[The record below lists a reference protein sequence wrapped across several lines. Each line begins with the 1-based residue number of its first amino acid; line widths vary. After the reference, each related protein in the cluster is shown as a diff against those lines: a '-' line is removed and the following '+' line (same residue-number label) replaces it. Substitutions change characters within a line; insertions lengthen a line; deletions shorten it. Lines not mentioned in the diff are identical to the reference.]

1 MHVDAGSVED
11 LRKAGYLT
19 TKVGSQPVC
28 VFWHDGQ
35 AYGIDDRCPHLGF
48 PLHRGT
54 VESGLV
60 TCHWHHARFDLC
72 TGATLDPFA
81 DDARSYDVALVDG
94 RVLVTA
100 SPPTFDRDHALRRI
114 DEGLEQGLTL
124 VLAKAVLGLLH
135 EGEDPDVVLAAG
147 ARFGC
152 RFRSEGFGPGLTVLC
167 AMGNVLE
174 HLAPEDRPLALV
186 HGLRFVSNDTLGRA
200 PRFPLPPLGHDGES
214 LPADRLPGWYR
225 RFVDTRSGDAA
236 ERALATAIAGGFSS
250 AELCQMMGAAATDH
264 VFLDEGHVIDF
275 TNKAFELVDHLA
287 AVEPGAAAM
296 VLPSLVHQTAG
307 AVRHEEEGEWRHPH
321 NLAGLAAAA
330 TARLDDLVGAG
341 QWSLEPSNAS
351 AAFEGA
357 GQVGA
362 LGWAVLGEDPD
373 EVVEALFRAIA
384 AGASAE
390 QLGRAVAFAA
400 ALRLT
405 RFHVQN
411 DHGDW
416 DVVHHG
422 FTSANALHQL
432 VVRAPSPLLVRGVF
446 HLALKV
452 FLDRF
457 LNVPAARL
465 PSWSGATVGAVAD
478 GGDPAVGADL
488 AELAACWDREGGV
501 DRAGAIVY
509 GHLASGGTRR
519 DVVAALGH
527 ALLQEDAGF
536 HWFQTFE
543 AATRQAFAWPDGADE
558 AALILAGAARF
569 LAAHT
574 PTRRELGQVVR
585 IAGRLRRGEALYA
598 DDDTANGASGATGD
612 GPAAGAS
619 VADAVA
625 PIVMADGEGTRPPD
639 RAA

>member
-1 MHVDAGSVED
+1 MQVDAGSVED
-11 LRKAGYLT
+11 LRASGYLT
-19 TKVGSQPVC
+19 TKVGNQPVC
-28 VFWHDGQ
+28 VFWHDGR

-81 DDARSYDVALVDG
+81 DDARAYGVELVGG
-94 RVLVTA
+94 RVLVSA
-100 SPPTFDRDHALRRI
+100 SSKSFDRDAATRRI
-114 DEGLEQGLTL
+114 DDGLEQGLTL
-124 VLAKAVLGLLH
+124 VLAKAVLGLLA
-135 EGEDPDVVLAAG
+135 EGEDPRVVLAAG

-152 RFRSEGFGPGLTVLC
+152 RFRSQGFGPGLTVLC
-167 AMGNVLE
+167 AMGNTLDC
-174 HLAPEDRPLALV
+174 LSPEDRPLALV
-186 HGLRFVSNDTLGRA
+186 HGLRFVSDDTRGRP
-200 PRFPLPPLGHDGES
+200 PRFPLPPLGGDGAAV
-214 LPADRLPGWYR
+214 PADRLPGWYR

-236 ERALATAIAGGFSS
+236 ERTLATAISGGFSS
-250 AELCQMMGAAATDH
+250 SGLCRMMAAAATDH
-264 VFLDEGHVIDF
+264 VFLDEGHVVDF

-287 AVEPGAAAM
+287 WAEPGAAAL
-296 VLPSLVHQTAG
+296 VLPTLVHQTAA
-307 AVRHEEEGEWRHPH
+307 AVRHEEEGAWRHPH
-321 NLAGLAAAA
+321 DLAGLVAAA
-330 TARLDDLVGAG
+330 TERLDRVIDDGR
-341 QWSLEPSNAS
+341 WSPEPSEQA
-351 AAFEGA
+351 AAFEAA
-357 GQVGA
+357 GGVGA
-362 LGWAVLGEDPD
+362 LGWDVLGDDPA
-373 EVVEALFRAIA
+373 EVVEALFGAVD

-390 QLGRAVAFAA
+390 QLGRAVSFAA

-432 VVRAPSPLLVRGVF
+432 MVRAPDRLLVRGIF
-446 HLALKV
+446 HVALKV

-465 PSWSGATVGAVAD
+465 PSHPGPGQAGTGD
-478 GGDPAVGADL
+478 GLPS
-488 AELAACWDREGGV
+488 LAACWDREGDV

-509 GHLASGGTRR
+509 GHLASGGRR
-519 DVVAALGH
+519 EEVVAALGH

-543 AATRQAFAWPDGADE
+543 AATRQALAWPEGSEE

-574 PTRRELGQVVR
+574 PTRRELAQVVR
-585 IAGRLRRGEALYA
+585 IAGRLRRGDVLYA
-598 DDDTANGASGATGD
+598 DQGVG
-612 GPAAGAS
+612 
-619 VADAVA
+619 V
-625 PIVMADGEGTRPPD
+625 
-639 RAA
+639 

>member
-1 MHVDAGSVED
+1 MDVDAGSVEE
-11 LRKAGYLT
+11 LEKQGYLT
-19 TKVGSQPVC
+19 AKVGSQPVC
-28 VFWHDGQ
+28 VFWHDGR

-81 DDARSYDVALVDG
+81 DDARAYEVELADG
-94 RVLVTA
+94 RVLVRST
-100 SPPTFDRDHALRRI
+100 PPSFDRPAALRRI
-114 DEGLEQGLTL
+114 DDGLEQGLTL
-124 VLAKAVLGLLH
+124 VLAKAVLGLLAA
-135 EGEDPDVVLAAG
+135 GEDPATVLAAG

-152 RFRSEGFGPGLTVLC
+152 RFRAAGFGPGLTVLC

-174 HLAPEDRPLALV
+174 RLAEEDRPLALV
-186 HGLRFVSNDTLGRA
+186 HGLRFVSDDTRGRA
-200 PRFPLPPLGHDGES
+200 PRFPLPPLGHDGS
-214 LPADRLPGWYR
+214 PVPPDRLAGWYR

-236 ERALATAIAGGFSS
+236 ERALATAIAGRMPTEDVCS
-250 AELCQMMGAAATDH
+250 MMGAAATDH
-264 VFLDEGHVIDF
+264 VFLDEGHVVDF

-287 AVEPGAAAM
+287 PGEPAAAAL
-296 VLPSLVHQTAG
+296 VLPTLVHQTAD
-307 AVRHEEEGEWRHPH
+307 AVRHEEEGAWRHPDD
-321 NLAGLAAAA
+321 LAGLAAGAS
-330 TARLDDLVGAG
+330 ARLEGLDGGGRLAG
-341 QWSLEPSNAS
+341 RSGPEA
-351 AAFEGA
+351 AAFEAA
-357 GQVGA
+357 GGVGA
-362 LGWAVLGEDPD
+362 LGWQVLGEDPAQ
-373 EVVEALFRAIA
+373 VVEALFAA
-384 AGASAE
+384 MEAGASAE

-432 VVRAPSPLLVRGVF
+432 LVRSPSAPLVRGLF
-446 HLALKV
+446 HAALKV

-465 PSWSGATVGAVAD
+465 PSLPAGAPT
-478 GGDPAVGADL
+478 PELADL
-488 AELAACWDREGGV
+488 TACWDQEGGV
-501 DRAGAIVY
+501 DHAGSIVY
-509 GHLASGGTRR
+509 GYLASGGRR
-519 DVVAALGH
+519 EEVVAALGR
-527 ALLQEDAGF
+527 ALLREDAGF

-543 AATRQAFAWPDGADE
+543 AATRQAFAWPEGSEE

-574 PTRRELGQVVR
+574 PTRRELSQVVR
-585 IAGRLRRGEALYA
+585 IAGRLRRGEALY
-598 DDDTANGASGATGD
+598 DEDGSATG
-612 GPAAGAS
+612 A
-619 VADAVA
+619 
-625 PIVMADGEGTRPPD
+625 
-639 RAA
+639 

>member
-1 MHVDAGSVED
+1 MHVDAGSVEE
-11 LRKAGYLT
+11 LQKSGCLT

-28 VFWHDGQ
+28 VFWHDGR

-81 DDARSYDVALVDG
+81 DDARAYDVALVDG

-100 SPPTFDRDHALRRI
+100 TAPAFDRGATLRRI
-114 DEGLEQGLTL
+114 DDGLEQGLTL
-124 VLAKAVLGLLH
+124 VLAKAVLGLLA
-135 EGEDPDVVLAAG
+135 EGEDPRVVLAAG

-152 RFRSEGFGPGLTVLC
+152 RFRAEGFGPGLTVLC
-167 AMGNVLE
+167 AMGNVLDR
-174 HLAPEDRPLALV
+174 LDPEDRPLALV
-186 HGLRFVSNDTLGRA
+186 QGLRFVSDDTRGHG
-200 PRFPLPPLGHDGES
+200 PRFPLPPLGHPGAS
-214 LPADRLPGWYR
+214 VPVHQLPGWYR

-236 ERALATAIAGGFSS
+236 ERALATAVAGGFSD
-250 AELCQMMGAAATDH
+250 AQLCRMMGAAATDH

-275 TNKAFELVDHLA
+275 TNKAFELVDHLSGGD
-287 AVEPGAAAM
+287 GADASL
-296 VLPSLVHQTAG
+296 VLSSLVHQTAD
-307 AVRHEEEGEWRHPH
+307 AVRHEEEGEWRHPD
-321 NLAGLAAAA
+321 NLAALAA
-330 TARLDDLVGAG
+330 TAASRLEDLFGAG
-341 QWSLEPSNAS
+341 GSTGWSAAASDGS
-351 AAFEGA
+351 AAFEASGR
-357 GQVGA
+357 VGA
-362 LGWAVLGEDPD
+362 LGWEVLGEDPA
-373 EVVEALFRAIA
+373 EVVEALFQAIE

-390 QLGRAVAFAA
+390 QLARAVAFAA

-422 FTSANALHQL
+422 FTSANAVHQL
-432 VVRAPSPLLVRGVF
+432 VVRAPSPLLLRGVV
-446 HLALKV
+446 HGALKV

-465 PSWSGATVGAVAD
+465 PSVPPAEAGAVAP
-478 GGDPAVGADL
+478 GDRAALL
-488 AELAACWDREGGV
+488 ALDACWDREGGV
-501 DRAGAIVY
+501 DQAGSIVY
-509 GHLASGGTRR
+509 GYLASGGRR
-519 DVVAALGH
+519 QDVVAVLGH
-527 ALLQEDAGF
+527 ALLHEDAGF

-543 AATRQAFAWPDGADE
+543 AATRQAFAWPEGSDE
-558 AALILAGAARF
+558 SALILAGAARF

-574 PTRRELGQVVR
+574 PTRRELAQVVR

-598 DDDTANGASGATGD
+598 EDENADGTVSDTIDGTVDGTISADAGTATGVTGTD
-612 GPAAGAS
+612 GLEPEPA
-619 VADAVA
+619 V
-625 PIVMADGEGTRPPD
+625 
-639 RAA
+639 